1 MNRTVRKS
9 VVENRQTNFVDTDG
23 EPKPLVRVV
32 DAVGL
37 IVGIVIGAG
46 IFRTPSIVAGN
57 AASIWNVY
65 AAWILGG
72 AMSLIG
78 ATVYAELATT
88 YPNAG
93 GDYYFLTRAFGPRLA
108 FLFGW
113 ARMSVIQT
121 GSITLFAFVVGDYLS
136 QIISLGEF
144 SPAIYATLVVVIMTW
159 LNVMGVRQGT
169 RTQNLLTAIQVLG
182 MILVISAGFFTSAPA
197 GAADNAGGSSSSSFG
212 LMMVFVLFTYGGW
225 NEAAYVS
232 GELKNV
238 RRNMARALIFSVLV
252 ITALYVS
259 INWAYLHGLG
269 LGGVAGSQQVA
280 ADLVRKAFGDV
291 GAVGISLLVAIA
303 ALTSA
308 NATVFTGGR
317 SSYAFGRDFRQ
328 FGFMGRWNARTG
340 TPVNGLLIQGG
351 VSLIL
356 VLLGV
361 FTRQGFQ
368 TMVDYTAP
376 VFWFFFLLTGI
387 AFFVLRRTDAAA
399 ARPFRVPLYPVS
411 PIVFCLMCAYLLYSS
426 LAYVRIGALAGVAVL
441 AVGALLLLFVRPSTS
456 DTTENEGRS

>member
-1 MNRTVRKS
+1 
-9 VVENRQTNFVDTDG
+9 VDTTAT
-23 EPKPLVRVV
+23 PQPLVRVV
-32 DAVGL
+32 DAVAM

-57 AASIWNVY
+57 ASSVSVVY

-72 AMSLIG
+72 LVSLVG

-88 YPNAG
+88 YPHSG
-93 GDYYFLTRAFGPRLA
+93 GDYYFLTRAFGSRLA

-121 GSITLFAFVVGDYLS
+121 GSITLFAFVVGDYAT
-136 QIISLGEF
+136 QIVSLGSY
-144 SPAIYATLVVVIMTW
+144 SPAIYATLVVVVMTW
-159 LNVMGVRQGT
+159 LNILGVRQGT
-169 RTQNLLTAIQVLG
+169 GTQNLLTAIQVLG
-182 MILVISAGFFTSAPA
+182 MLLVILAGFMAPA
-197 GAADNAGGSSSSSFG
+197 PELASNAAPPAATSSFG

-232 GELKNV
+232 GELQDV
-238 RRNMARALIFSVLV
+238 RRNMARALILGVLV
-252 ITALYVS
+252 ITALYVA

-280 ADLVRKAFGDV
+280 ADLVRRVFGDL
-291 GAVGISLLVAIA
+291 GAKGVSLLIVIA

-317 SSYAFGRDFRQ
+317 SSYAFGQDFKQ
-328 FGFMGRWNARTG
+328 FGFMGRWSTKTG
-340 TPVNGLLIQGG
+340 TPVNGLLIQAG
-351 VSLIL
+351 VSLVL

-387 AFFVLRRTDAAA
+387 AFFVLRRNDPTAN
-399 ARPFRVPLYPVS
+399 RPFRVPLYPL
-411 PIVFCLMCAYLLYSS
+411 PPLVFCVMCAYLLYSS

-441 AVGALLLLFVRPSTS
+441 GVGALMLLFVRPSTS
-456 DTTENEGRS
+456 DTKENEGRS